1 MYYIKSKLKWI
12 AYLNVTNKTFRKKC
26 RRKSSGPRAQQRVLR
41 HQKHVPLIEKMIN
54 QISSRINTFDLAKV
68 LVNKMKKNNQVTDK
82 EKIKKYLQTKYPT
95 MAAIK
100 KNPQN
105 STV

>member
-54 QISSRINTFDLAKV
+54 
-68 LVNKMKKNNQVTDK
+68 
-82 EKIKKYLQTKYPT
+82 
-95 MAAIK
+95 
-100 KNPQN
+100 
-105 STV
+105 